1 MDGIHDVGGMDSFG
15 DLPPD
20 QPDDASPFHHEWEG
34 VVQALYIA
42 GLGSDSFELDR
53 FRYTLEGDD
62 PERYLT
68 TPYYERWLGAV
79 ETLFVEAGVVDAD
92 ELRERAE
99 AFAAGEADVPDAT
112 DPDRLDELSAGV
124 REKYLS
130 RRGDGD
136 PAFAVGDRVR
146 AVKRHPTGHTRCP
159 RYVRGATGEVVAD
172 RGAHVYPDANA
183 LARGDGDGG
192 GGERAE
198 QLYNVRFDADELWGD
213 DCTDADGLHIE
224 LWEPY
229 LTEP

>member
-1 MDGIHDVGGMDSFG
+1 MDGIHDLGGMDSFHE
-15 DLPPD
+15 LPPD

-34 VVQALYIA
+34 VVQSLYIA
-42 GLGSDSFELDR
+42 GLGSDTFELDR

-68 TPYYERWLGAV
+68 VPYYERWLGV
-79 ETLFVEAGVVDAD
+79 IETLFVEAGVVDAD

-99 AFAAGEADVPDAT
+99 AFAAGEAEVPDET
-112 DPDRLDELSAGV
+112 DPDRLPALLEGT

-146 AVKRHPTGHTRCP
+146 VVKRHPAGHTRCP
-159 RYVRGATGEVVAD
+159 RYVRGVEGEVVAD

-183 LARGDGDGG
+183 REGGDG
-192 GGERAE
+192 EHAE
-198 QLYNVRFDADELWGD
+198 QLYNVRFDAADLWGA

-229 LTEP
+229 LVDPEAK

>member
-1 MDGIHDVGGMDSFG
+1 MDGIHDLGGMDSFH

-34 VVQALYIA
+34 VVQSLYIT
-42 GLGSDSFELDR
+42 GLGSDTFELDR

-68 TPYYERWLGAV
+68 VPYYERWLGAL
-79 ETLFVEAGVVDAD
+79 ETLFVEAGVVDAA
-92 ELRERAE
+92 ELHKRAE
-99 AFAAGEADVPDAT
+99 AFAAGEAEVPDVE
-112 DPDRLDELSAGV
+112 DPDRLPALLEGV

-130 RRGDGD
+130 RHGDGD

-159 RYVRGATGEVVAD
+159 RYIRGAEGEIVAD

-183 LARGDGDGG
+183 RKGGDD
-192 GGERAE
+192 EHAE
-198 QLYNVRFDADELWGD
+198 QLYNVRFDAEDLWGES
-213 DCTDADGLHIE
+213 CTDADGLHIE

-229 LTEP
+229 LIDSEAE

>member
-1 MDGIHDVGGMDSFG
+1 MDGIHDVGGMDAFDG
-15 DLPPD
+15 LPPD
-20 QPDDASPFHHEWEG
+20 RPDDAGPFHHEWEG
-34 VVQALYIA
+34 VVQSLYIA
-42 GLGSDSFELDR
+42 GLGSDAFELDR

-68 TPYYERWLGAV
+68 VPYYERWLGAV

-99 AFAAGEADVPDAT
+99 TFAAGEAEVPDVEE
-112 DPDRLDELSAGV
+112 PDRLPALLEGV

-136 PAFAVGDRVR
+136 PTFAVGDRVR
-146 AVKRHPTGHTRCP
+146 AVKRHPAGHTRCP
-159 RYVRGATGEVVAD
+159 RYVRGAVGEVVAD
-172 RGAHVYPDANA
+172 RGAHVYPDVNA
-183 LARGDGDGG
+183 LDGDGH
-192 GGERAE
+192 AE
-198 QLYNVRFDADELWGD
+198 QLYNVRFDAEELWGE

-229 LTEP
+229 LIDPETG

>member
-1 MDGIHDVGGMDSFG
+1 MDGIHDVGGMDSFR

-20 QPDDASPFHHEWEG
+20 EPDDASPFHHEWEG
-34 VVQALYIA
+34 VVQALFVA

-53 FRYTLEGDD
+53 FRYELETHD
-62 PERYLT
+62 PEVYLG
-68 TPYYERWLGAV
+68 TPYYERWLTAV
-79 ETLFVEAGVVDAD
+79 ESLFVESDVVDAG

-99 AFAAGEADVPDAT
+99 AFAAGDAEVPDVT
-112 DPDRLDELSAGV
+112 DPDRLPELQAGV

-136 PAFAVGDRVR
+136 PGFAVGDRVR
-146 AVKRHPTGHTRCP
+146 VRKRHPSGHTRCP
-159 RYVRGATGEVVAD
+159 GYVRGAVGAVVAD

-183 LARGDGDGG
+183 H
-192 GGERAE
+192 GEERVE
-198 QLYNVRFDADELWGD
+198 QLYNVRFDADELWGE

-229 LTEP
+229 LTDADPA

>member
-1 MDGIHDVGGMDSFG
+1 MDGIHDLGGIDSFH

-34 VVQALYIA
+34 VVQSLYIA
-42 GLGSDSFELDR
+42 GLGSDAFELDR

-68 TPYYERWLGAV
+68 VPYYERWLGAI

-99 AFAAGEADVPDAT
+99 AFAAGEAEVPDET
-112 DPDRLDELSAGV
+112 DPDRLPALLEGT

-136 PAFAVGDRVR
+136 PAFVVGDRVR
-146 AVKRHPTGHTRCP
+146 VVKRHPAGHTRCP
-159 RYVRGATGEVVAD
+159 RYVRGVEGVVVAD

-183 LARGDGDGG
+183 RGGG
-192 GGERAE
+192 GGEHAE
-198 QLYNVRFDADELWGD
+198 QLYNVRFDAADLWGA

-229 LTEP
+229 LVDPEAE

>member
-1 MDGIHDVGGMDSFG
+1 MDGIHDLGGMDSFR

-34 VVQALYIA
+34 VVQSLYIA

-62 PERYLT
+62 HERYLT
-68 TPYYERWLGAV
+68 VPYYERWLGAL
-79 ETLFVEAGVVDAD
+79 ETLFVEAGVVDAA

-99 AFAAGEADVPDAT
+99 AFAAGEAEVPDME
-112 DPDRLDELSAGV
+112 DPDRLPTLLEGV

-146 AVKRHPTGHTRCP
+146 VAKRHPVGHTRCP
-159 RYVRGATGEVVAD
+159 RYVRGAEGEIVAD
-172 RGAHVYPDANA
+172 RGAHVYPDENA
-183 LARGDGDGG
+183 RKEGDD
-192 GGERAE
+192 ERAE
-198 QLYNVRFDADELWGD
+198 QLYNVRFDAEELWGE
-213 DCTDADGLHIE
+213 DCTDANGLHTE

-229 LTEP
+229 LVDPADG